1 MSGGNAQKTPYGL
14 SANKI
19 ARNRAEDRIQL
30 TGRDYPCSVTKVE
43 GQIVTVKFEIQ
54 TSNPQTTLPNVKMP
68 IATSA
73 YDWIPVQVGDKGLA
87 KASDAYLGGISGLGD
102 GVADLSPRGNLSAL
116 VFHPSSNSSWTPGGG
131 ASGDMRVITGPGGVL
146 VFAGDSKFKI
156 TGSEITMTAGGKTL
170 SIGAA
175 GITLDGILF
184 DTHEHTLVTIGEEN
198 SGPPTSP

>member
-1 MSGGNAQKTPYGL
+1 MSGGNAQKTPYAL

-19 ARNRAEDRIQL
+19 ARNRAEDRIQQ
-30 TGRDYPCSVTKVE
+30 TGRDYPCSVVSVA

-73 YDWIPVQVGDKGLA
+73 YDWIPVQAGDKGVA

-102 GVADLSPRGNLSAL
+102 GIADLSPRGNLSAL
-116 VFHPSSNSSWTPGGG
+116 VFHPVSSKSATAANPNQ
-131 ASGDMRVITGPGGVL
+131 RVITGPQGVL
-146 VFAGDSKFKI
+146 LQGAG
-156 TGSEITMTAGGKTL
+156 GSVEISSSGITMKFGGKTVTL
-170 SIGAA
+170 TSA
-175 GITLDGILF
+175 GFTIDGILF